1 MFSRT
6 KQLAA
11 RLNRSVVVFDLEHTG
26 GRKETRG
33 ITEFAACI
41 VRPDGKLQGYSSLV
55 KPAPGVLFNSFVTE
69 ITGITPKMVAK
80 APSWREVAADAV
92 LPHQEALWVGYNSRA
107 SDIPV
112 LVEECSHHGLSFAWP
127 QRHLDLM
134 RVAPAKA
141 PLSAQVEQY
150 VLGVDTEGAHRA
162 AKDALMTLWL
172 LEALLPSLSDEAMAV
187 AMQPE
192 SKVCRVLPPAPL
204 RAVGEVA
211 LEWQTTSRQEAPSK
225 SSQFLSR
232 AFGGLRAALG

>member
-6 KQLAA
+6 KSLAA
-11 RLNRSVVVFDLEHTG
+11 RLNRPVVVFDLEHTG

-41 VRPDGKLQGYSSLV
+41 VRPDGELQGYSSLV
-55 KPAPGVLFNSFVTE
+55 KPAPGVLFNSFVTD
-69 ITGITPKMVAK
+69 ITGITPKTVAK
-80 APSWREVAADAV
+80 APSWREVASDAV
-92 LPHQEALWVGYNSRA
+92 LPYQDALWVGYNSRA

-112 LVEECSHHGLSFAWP
+112 LVEECGRHGLTFDRP
-127 QRHLDLM
+127 QCHLDLM

-141 PLSAQVEQY
+141 PLSSQIEQY
-150 VLGVDTEGAHRA
+150 VLGMDTAGAHRA

-172 LEALLPSLSDEAMAV
+172 LEALLPSFSEQALDL

-192 SKVCRVLPPAPL
+192 SKVCRILPPAPL

-211 LEWQTTSRQEAPSK
+211 IEWQTTAKQEAPSTG
-225 SSQFLSR
+225 SHFLSR
-232 AFGGLRAALG
+232 AFGCLQAAFG